1 MRYVPVFIKT
11 ENQLNKI
18 LRNQK
23 KSRTDMG
30 VLFVSL
36 WDEQSEALI
45 KEVRKMKEDS
55 PPPGHGKPLYVV
67 NSFMMPHAFVI
78 FKTTKIPHLVQFKK
92 GVMESEDYLGMIYE
106 ELGL

>member
-1 MRYVPVFIKT
+1 MYAPIFIRT

-23 KSRTDMG
+23 KTKQDMA

-36 WDEQSEALI
+36 WDDHS
-45 KEVRKMKEDS
+45 KELVKRLRKMKIQDS
-55 PPPGHGKPLYVV
+55 DRRKPLYVV

-78 FKTTKIPHLVQFKK
+78 FKTTKVPHLVQFKK
-92 GVMESEDYLGMIYE
+92 GSVESEDYLSMVYK